1 MEAGS
6 LCTQGRRRAGAPCG
20 TQRWGYR
27 LMDMPAPTR
36 RRRPLL
42 IEAER
47 IIRSSFKPLQRYL
60 DDPGTTEIM
69 VNDPES
75 VFVEDTHGM
84 RKLEGVVLPENTM
97 ETVIRAILR
106 MNDKELAPTM
116 DARLDGFR
124 IAAALP
130 PVAVHGPLL
139 VIRKHSRRVFTLD
152 GYVRDGGFTPLP
164 EGEGGFQGDDA
175 ATQRAAESGAAG
187 GGEGVADFFRWAVRA
202 RKNILIVGATTSG
215 KTSFASCLLREIPA
229 SDRIITCE
237 DTHELRLEQPNVVQF
252 EGLPDNDPAKAI
264 TIRSLIR
271 LCLRCRPDHIVVGEL
286 RGPEAYD
293 FLDALNTGHSGSI
306 CTLHANNALLG
317 LRRLESLLRMSPN
330 ASTLPLRDM
339 RTQIVSAVQYVVFQ
353 SRAGGIRGPEQILAL
368 DGINDATGDYRT
380 RLIFTRVHPAQEAT
394 HHA

>member
-1 MEAGS
+1 MD
-6 LCTQGRRRAGAPCG
+6 APV
-20 TQRWGYR
+20 
-27 LMDMPAPTR
+27 ATR

-47 IIRSSFKPLQRYL
+47 IIRSSFKPLQCYL
-60 DDPGTTEIM
+60 DDPGTTEVM

-84 RKLEGVVLPENTM
+84 RRLEGVTLPESTM
-97 ETVIRAILR
+97 ESVIRAILR

-130 PVAVHGPLL
+130 PVAIHGPML

-152 GYVRDGGFTPLP
+152 DYVRDGGFTPLP

-175 ATQRAAESGAAG
+175 ATQRAAESAARG
-187 GGEGVADFFRWAVRA
+187 GGEGLADFFRWAVRA
-202 RKNILIVGATTSG
+202 RKNILVVGGTASG
-215 KTSFASCLLREIPA
+215 KTSFSACLLREIPA
-229 SDRIITCE
+229 GDRIITVE
-237 DTHELRLEQPNVVQF
+237 DTHELQLEQPNVLQF
-252 EGLPDNDPAKAI
+252 EGLSNDDPAKAV

-306 CTLHANNALLG
+306 CTLHANSAALG

-330 ASTLPLRDM
+330 ASTLTLRAM
-339 RTQIVSAVQYVVFQ
+339 RIQVVSAVQYVVFQ
-353 SRAGGIRGPEQILAL
+353 SRAGGIRGPEQVLAL
-368 DGINDATGDYRT
+368 DGIDDAVGDYRT
-380 RLIFTRVHPAQEAT
+380 RLVFSRVQPAPGGQSS
-394 HHA
+394 